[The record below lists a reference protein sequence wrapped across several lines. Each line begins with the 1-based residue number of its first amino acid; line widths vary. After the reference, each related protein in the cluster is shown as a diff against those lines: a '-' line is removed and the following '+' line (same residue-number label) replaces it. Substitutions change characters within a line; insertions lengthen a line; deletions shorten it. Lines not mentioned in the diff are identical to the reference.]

1 MFDNATDTTIQDCL
15 ENIKS
20 RFQLSLVATYR
31 ARQLSQGHAVKIDQ
45 KKIEKKRKNTS
56 IALAEI
62 AHGLVGIELL
72 KKVPEN
78 GNN

>member
-1 MFDNATDTTIQDCL
+1 MFNNGTDTTIQDCL
-15 ENIKS
+15 DNIKS

-31 ARQLSQGHAVKIDQ
+31 ARQISQGHAIKIDP

-72 KKVPEN
+72 KKVPD